1 MHKRAIHKFQ
11 RRFVYTPGI
20 DEIWTADLIILNRKE
35 YVKQNDGYKYILT
48 VMDTFSRYAW
58 VRVTKNKDKKTIA
71 DAFENIIK
79 TDARSR
85 VCKLLWTDGGG
96 EFFNKYFENT
106 LKRLNIIR
114 YTTKSHLK
122 SIMIERF
129 NQTLMTKISVKFS
142 ERSDNRYIDD
152 IHNIVEKYNN
162 TYHSTIKMT
171 PTEASKKE
179 NEGLVYYTINNKRI
193 RERYIQNKKPK
204 FKINDHVRIK
214 VSKKHF
220 QKGYDARWSK
230 QIYLIYKINLTLPP
244 TYKIKEILENGKYK
258 YITKNFYEQ
267 ELQKTEF

>member
-35 YVKQNDGYKYILT
+35 YVKQNNGYKYILT

-58 VRVTKNKDKKTIA
+58 VRVTKNKDKKTIS
-71 DAFENIIK
+71 DVFEDIIK
-79 TDARSR
+79 KSGRI
-85 VCKLLWTDGGG
+85 CKRLWTDDGG

-114 YTTKSHLK
+114 YTTKSRLK
-122 SIMIERF
+122 AIMIERF
-129 NQTLMTKISVKFS
+129 NQTLMNKLSSLFT
-142 ERSDNRYIDD
+142 ERNNYRYIDD

-171 PTEASKKE
+171 PVEASKKE

-214 VSKKHF
+214 RTKKHF
-220 QKGYDARWSK
+220 DKGYDKRWSDE
-230 QIYLIYKINLTLPP
+230 IYLIYKINLTLPP

-258 YITKNFYEQ
+258 YVSRNFYEQ
-267 ELQKTEF
+267 ELQKTKF

>member
-20 DEIWTADLIILNRKE
+20 DEIWTADLIILNRKQ

-71 DAFENIIK
+71 DVFEDIIK
-79 TDARSR
+79 KSGRI
-85 VCKLLWTDGGG
+85 CKRLWSDDGG
-96 EFFNKYFENT
+96 EFYNNYFYSV
-106 LKRLNIIR
+106 LKKLNILR
-114 YTTKSHLK
+114 YTTKSKLK
-122 SIMIERF
+122 AIMIERF
-129 NQTLMTKISVKFS
+129 NQTLMNKLSSLFT
-142 ERSDNRYIDD
+142 ERGNYRYIDD

-171 PTEASKKE
+171 PAEASKKE

-193 RERYIQNKKPK
+193 RERYIKNKEPK

-220 QKGYDARWSK
+220 QKGYDPRWSN
-230 QIYLIYKINLTLPP
+230 QIYLIYKVNLTVPP

-258 YITKNFYEQ
+258 YVTKNFYEQ
-267 ELQKTEF
+267 ELQKTKF